1 MQAFATEVIT
11 RAALAAGLPEG
22 RVIDMVKKDNLT
34 IKRPRIELQFM
45 PETLT
50 RTGRTLNVCRQS
62 TDQIRKRE
70 LYEVELTVNANIL
83 ADDRAWLER
92 FSYDFVAALSS
103 GGNDS
108 RGNWIRVR
116 ASQATFGRAPDKRV
130 GEKVI
135 AVFTR
140 VNRLYVVTFTGRIT
154 REEAEEL
161 IPSHTINE
169 PTFYSGGRYG
179 YEKENSGAGSR
190 FPDRHGGPGTGC
202 YGSGTQGRRR
212 RRACRGDDVG
222 STGNVR

>member
-1 MQAFATEVIT
+1 MGKSGVSLHWGGLDKALGRATGKLGNTQALMESVGE
-11 RAALAAGLPEG
+11 ALVSGTKKRFDEKKDPEG
-22 RVIDMVKKDNLT
+22 TPWKPSRRALEKGGK
-34 IKRPRIELQFM
+34 
-45 PETLT
+45 TLMHS
-50 RTGRTLNVCRQS
+50 GRLRRQE

-169 PTFYSGGRYG
+169 PTFY
-179 YEKENSGAGSR
+179 
-190 FPDRHGGPGTGC
+190 
-202 YGSGTQGRRR
+202 
-212 RRACRGDDVG
+212 
-222 STGNVR
+222 